1 MQQNEKTK
9 ELIEQLEYFI
19 PSLSIDCILLGYKQE
34 ELFVLLLK
42 WKGLELWSL
51 PGGFVRK
58 DEDLDSAALR
68 LLKERTGLEMGFLQ
82 QLHVFGDQ
90 NRIDLNLML
99 AQFENLKMPQK
110 MKDWIS
116 QRFISVAYLALVNV
130 DSFQPKPDALSEVC
144 QWVPLKNLPEL
155 IFDHNQMIEKAK
167 EYINIQLN
175 FLPLG
180 LPLLPEKFTMK
191 TCQKLFEA
199 ILEKKLDRANFQKK
213 MLKLDILTRH
223 EKQMTGGAHKA
234 PYLYSFNH
242 KKYIELLEKGM
253 GILG

>member
-1 MQQNEKTK
+1 MEENENHKSLVE
-9 ELIEQLEYFI
+9 ELNSFI
-19 PSLSIDCILLGYKQE
+19 PSLSIDCILLGYKHE
-34 ELFVLLLK
+34 ELYVLLLK

-58 DEDLDSAALR
+58 NEDLDEAALR
-68 LLKERTGLEMGFLQ
+68 LLKERTGLEIGFLQ
-82 QLHVFGDQ
+82 QLHVFGEQ
-90 NRIDLNLML
+90 NRRDLDLML
-99 AQFENLKMPQK
+99 ALFEKLKMPEV

-130 DSFQPKPDALSEVC
+130 DSFQPKPDALSEIC
-144 QWVPLKNLPEL
+144 EWVPIKNLPKL
-155 IFDHNQMIEKAK
+155 IFDHNKMIEKAK
-167 EYINIQLN
+167 EYIGIQLN

-223 EKQMTGGAHKA
+223 EKHMTGGAHKA
-234 PYLYSFNH
+234 PYLYSFND
-242 KKYIELLEKGM
+242 KKYLELLEKGM